1 MRSIQIDRT
10 VIVTQNVGGLLLRF
24 ESIELGMRVEAV
36 GATIPVRAAQYV
48 RMSTDHQKYSTEN
61 QAEIIAAY
69 AGRRNFQIVRN
80 YADEGRSGLNIAGRD
95 SLKRLIEDVRSG
107 AADFEAILVYD
118 ISRWGRFQDADESA
132 YYEFICR
139 ERGINIHYCAEQFD
153 NDGSLPSNVM
163 KSIKR
168 VMAGEYS
175 RELSGKVFTGQCRL
189 ITLGYRQGGPAG
201 YGLRRFLVNENN
213 EPKAPLAR
221 GEHKSLQTDRVILV
235 PGPEEEIETVSRIYK
250 LFILEHRS
258 EREIATILNGEGRTT
273 DLGKPWTH
281 AVIRQI
287 LSNEKYIGNNVYNRV
302 SFKLKQ
308 KRVVNDTDMWV
319 RGDGV
324 FEGIVDPALF
334 EAAQTIFAQR
344 ARRFSNEELL
354 KMLSDLLACRGVLSG
369 MIINE
374 VEEMPSSAA
383 YRHRFGSLLRA
394 YELIGY
400 QPARNYRYVETNR
413 QLRLMHPEVVAETI
427 AGIEAIGGSV
437 TSNASNDLL
446 LVNHEVTLAF
456 VISRCQSTAAG
467 SLRWKVRLDTSLRP
481 DVTVVVR
488 LNPDNKT
495 VKDYYLLPWLDIGHK
510 PKLGMAEDNGINLD
524 SFRTDDLSPLFH
536 LLRRHTLEGP
546 L

>member
-1 MRSIQIDRT
+1 MTMEAS
-10 VIVTQNVGGLLLRF
+10 GG
-24 ESIELGMRVEAV
+24 I
-36 GATIPVRAAQYV
+36 IPVRAAQYV

-69 AGRRNFQIVRN
+69 AARRNFQIVRN

-95 SLKRLIEDVRSG
+95 ALLRLIGDVQSG
-107 AADFEAILVYD
+107 ATDFEAVLVYD

-139 ERGINIHYCAEQFD
+139 ERGINVHYCAEQFD

-175 RELSGKVFTGQCRL
+175 RELSSKVFTGQCRL

-213 EPKAPLAR
+213 ERKAALSR
-221 GEHKSLQTDRVILV
+221 GEHKSLQTDRVILA
-235 PGPEEEIETVSRIYK
+235 PGPDEEVETVRRIYR
-250 LFILEHRS
+250 LFVLERRS
-258 EREIATILNGEGRTT
+258 EREIVTILNSEGRVT

-281 AVIRQI
+281 AVVRQI
-287 LSNEKYIGNNVYNRV
+287 VTNEKYIGNNVYNRV
-302 SFKLKQ
+302 SFKLKK
-308 KRVVNDTDMWV
+308 KRVINDADMWV
-319 RGDGV
+319 RSDGV
-324 FEGIVDPALF
+324 FEAVVDPALF
-334 EAAQTIFAQR
+334 EAAQTIFAER
-344 ARRFSNEELL
+344 ARRFSNDELL
-354 KMLSDLLACRGVLSG
+354 RMLSDLLSLRGTLSG
-369 MIINE
+369 MIIDE
-374 VEEMPSSAA
+374 VENMPSTAA

-400 QPARNYRYVETNR
+400 QPTRDYRYIETNR
-413 QLRLMHPEVVAETI
+413 QLRLMHPEVIASTI

-437 TSNASNDLL
+437 TVDSRNDLL
-446 LVNHEVTLAF
+446 LINQEVTLAL
-456 VISRCQSTAAG
+456 VIVRCQTTSAG
-467 SLRWKVRLDTSLRP
+467 SLRWKVRLDASLRP
-481 DVTVVVR
+481 DVTIVVR

-495 VKDYYLLPWLDIGHK
+495 VKDYYLLPWLDVGDR
-510 PKLGMAEDNGINLD
+510 PRLGMAEKNGIDLD
-524 SFRTDDLSPLFH
+524 SYRTDDLSPLFH
-536 LLRRHTLEGP
+536 MLRRHTLEGP